1 MRRDY
6 KYLYQ
11 AAPIPYVGATVGYID
26 PARTA
31 EERRAIARGIARQQA
46 KLRRAKLG
54 ERWMVYL
61 LASMLVVAALP
72 VVVVVGFTILAR
84 ALWRR
89 YTQDCER
96 PRTPVTTDGIHIR
109 EDFPCNPGSSDFPLT
124 AMPDLPNLTVGK
136 VCAA

>member
-11 AAPIPYVGATVGYID
+11 AAPIPYVWATVSYID
-26 PARTA
+26 PVRTD
-31 EERRAIARGIARQQA
+31 EERRAIARGIAKQQA
-46 KLRRAKLG
+46 KLRRAKLA
-54 ERWMVYL
+54 ERWMVYI
-61 LASMLVVAALP
+61 LASMLVVVVLP
-72 VVVVVGFTILAR
+72 VVVVVGFIILAR

-89 YTQDCER
+89 YTQDRER
-96 PRTPVTTDGIHIR
+96 PRPPVTTDGIYMR
-109 EDFPCNPGSSDFPLT
+109 EDFPCSPGSSDLPLT